1 MLPCVRIS
9 CWNVFHRY
17 DYSGQFAFT
26 MGFPAKSGVGGGILI
41 VIPGVMGIC
50 TFSPRLDS
58 IGNSVRGVAFCH
70 ALSEKFSFHN
80 FDTLGS
86 YVALS
91 VGCVVFMAIYLGRAV
106 RPQNVD
112 LPVVSMQWTNCCQG
126 CSSQKEPRAVR
137 SCVGYTGASA
147 IPFVGR
153 DKQQYSS
160 NASFTHQRLPC
171 EWRGL

>member
-1 MLPCVRIS
+1 MQHFCRDCDLIEWRQFNPLIGPGHVLSLRSLLCYFYAL
-9 CWNVFHRY
+9 CWNNVRY
-17 DYSGQFAFT
+17 DFSGQFAFT

-86 YVALS
+86 YVAS
-91 VGCVVFMAIYLGRAV
+91 R
-106 RPQNVD
+106 
-112 LPVVSMQWTNCCQG
+112 
-126 CSSQKEPRAVR
+126 
-137 SCVGYTGASA
+137 
-147 IPFVGR
+147 
-153 DKQQYSS
+153 
-160 NASFTHQRLPC
+160 
-171 EWRGL
+171 